1 MRSCYLYVC
10 CYLYRTATMT
20 TRILNISTRKSSAI
34 AMTGRGIW
42 QRQLFGSFRLC
53 SHPSST
59 LRPTHLSNPVRA
71 LWTAQKTG
79 SHCLGVDYRSD
90 SACGVHKRALHV
102 TAGASVF
109 PTCVLWLETNEQL
122 QKSVLLTL
130 EQPENM
136 VKSLDQN
143 LVLGMSTFVLF
154 IFCFVPFFTGP
165 MR

>member
-1 MRSCYLYVC
+1 
-10 CYLYRTATMT
+10 MT

-59 LRPTHLSNPVRA
+59 SRPTHLSNTVRA

-79 SHCLGVDYRSD
+79 SHCVGVDYRLD

-154 IFCFVPFFTGP
+154 IFCFVPFFTGS